1 MKQTEE
7 NKTPVQINPKN
18 FVYQRDVKVEIDGFV
33 LTDLIAIFEK
43 LTNEEISVE
52 SKFKYNYINDKGK
65 VIKNIKQED
74 LESGKV
80 KKVLDIERT
89 LVQPTLDYSIS
100 EKGLAYAEL
109 KNFLE
114 GLHFQNIQKGL
125 AVDYQE
131 LTRNLQSQE
140 QTEEK

>member
-7 NKTPVQINPKN
+7 NNTQKQINPKN
-18 FVYQRDVKVEIDGFV
+18 FVYERDTKVEIDGFV

-43 LTNEEISVE
+43 LTNEEIKVE
-52 SKFKYNYINDKGK
+52 SKFKYNYINEKGK
-65 VIKNIKQED
+65 VIKNVKQED

-89 LVQPTLDYSIS
+89 LVQPTLDYAIS

-114 GLHFQNIQKGL
+114 SLHFQNIQKGL

-131 LTRNLQSQE
+131 LTRKMHE
-140 QTEEK
+140 QGENVEK